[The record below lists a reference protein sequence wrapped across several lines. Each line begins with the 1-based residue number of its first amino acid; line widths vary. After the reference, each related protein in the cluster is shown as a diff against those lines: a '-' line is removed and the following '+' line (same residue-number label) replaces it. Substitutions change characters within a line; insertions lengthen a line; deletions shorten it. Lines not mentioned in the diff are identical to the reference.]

1 MESAWGG
8 GGVRGR
14 ESKNILERRGMVMC
28 VGEMA
33 QLMEPCE
40 GCANCKVLCKG
51 KILYKS
57 EVVGEN

>member
-1 MESAWGG
+1 
-8 GGVRGR
+8 
-14 ESKNILERRGMVMC
+14 MC

-40 GCANCKVLCKG
+40 GCANCKVLRKG